1 MGGKSGAVDVNHASA
16 IDVEIKSSAIEIHLR
31 WFQPKRLAGN
41 KYQQQ
46 AFYILFRIA
55 APLRAVQLRDMSLA
69 RCVVGKTD

>member
-1 MGGKSGAVDVNHASA
+1 MNHASA

-41 KYQQQ
+41 EYQQQ

-55 APLRAVQLRDMSLA
+55 ASPHRRIAAPLRAVQLGDMALA